1 MDSPGHSG
9 PLTDDGHSLGHSL
22 FKWLQTFELP
32 VDTCDHPSKT
42 ISDLSDGVVVSHCLA
57 LIDPRFFDS
66 EWLSKLKPDVPASN
80 WRLKLSNLKKVL
92 KGILDFY
99 ADVLG
104 QHIRDFHMPDLSV
117 IAERGDVVETGR
129 LLQLVLGCAVNCDKK
144 QHYIEEIMGMEEA
157 VQHVVMNAIQVGGR
171 AVPGD
176 YPRRVCCCC
185 SCF

>member
-1 MDSPGHSG
+1 MS
-9 PLTDDGHSLGHSL
+9 
-22 FKWLQTFELP
+22 F
-32 VDTCDHPSKT
+32 
-42 ISDLSDGVVVSHCLA
+42 
-57 LIDPRFFDS
+57 
-66 EWLSKLKPDVPASN
+66 
-80 WRLKLSNLKKVL
+80 NLKKVL

-157 VQHVVMNAIQVGGR
+157 VQHVVMNAIQVTRLIVISIIFHYRRHTWGPDPGHHSPTAA
-171 AVPGD
+171 AVSLTIIPP
-176 YPRRVCCCC
+176 YY
-185 SCF
+185 SLSLE

>member
-1 MDSPGHSG
+1 MDSPAHASILAG
-9 PLTDDGHSLGHSL
+9 DGHSLGHSL
-22 FKWLQTFELP
+22 FKWLQTFELSASSSGG
-32 VDTCDHPSKT
+32 VDSHQEQQHPHPKT
-42 ISDLSDGVVVSHCLA
+42 VSDLSDGVVISHCLA
-57 LIDPRFFDS
+57 LIDPVFFDA
-66 EWLSKLKPDVPASN
+66 EWLAKLKTDVPENN

-104 QHIRDFHMPDLSV
+104 QHIRDFHMPDLNV

-157 VQHVVMNAIQVGGR
+157 VQHVVMNAIQVG
-171 AVPGD
+171 
-176 YPRRVCCCC
+176 
-185 SCF
+185 SI